1 MDDIPSHYKKYYVSY
16 KKIKRKI
23 LKMRKKYKKKL
34 EKDLVQNTVK
44 MVDKQGMM
52 MLPPFLYNDIISKEI
67 MKINKFAEY
76 KYKEIIY
83 NLMNIYYT
91 LKEIQ
96 GDKQRKYIYNNI
108 CSEKDY
114 IILECIEK
122 KLDLIGNDIIH
133 IDFYIHTNCK
143 IIMKLGFFFDK
154 IMNISINQWLRLSL
168 IREKICSIN
177 IDNLIVYL
185 SFLYSLLKDN
195 INVQDDK
202 KKIWVPP
209 DTFERTS
216 SKFLIRYKD
225 IVYTK
230 VKIVK
235 HLPYLIFGL
244 TNEDIE
250 NNFKELIAQEIF
262 TDLNKENEY
271 GEKTNKVCE
280 KINEKISHKHIDD
293 KMNDIHYNIPDNI
306 SSDISHNIN
315 KKKNK
320 ILKTLNESQQITSIY
335 FDNKDATC
343 YSRRILRYENAQLIR
358 FRWYNNNDGDP
369 NKEIFIERKTHHE
382 EWTGEVSTKER
393 FLLDQKYVL
402 KFMKG
407 DLNICDFFLKK
418 LNKQKKTYHDKK
430 KENKMFQHGCDNIN
444 HNNNNYDNNNN
455 NYNYNNN
462 NNNNYNYNICDEEN
476 ICIYKKKIKKNMK
489 LAKDIQRMILKNK
502 LEPIIR
508 TSYLRS
514 AFQSHNNNSI
524 RISIDTNI
532 SMLNEYVHKRKN
544 WCRLSEEALRK
555 NEIIRL
561 NYSIVEIKLKTDNMP
576 IWITN
581 ILNNNESINAYKYS
595 KYQTAMA
602 LLHAEKIKYIPIWIH
617 QNIQSTFNS
626 SKNNNINNN
635 NINNNNINN
644 NSIQILSNQYITN
657 NNNHVLSLNHN
668 ILNISN
674 SSTYKIN
681 IMSNTYTNQFN
692 ISQCNTLQ
700 KYNLLQKTS
709 FWLHTKYDKPNK
721 KYKTINL
728 IKIDPKINFAAERTF
743 LHYILVSLYI
753 NILALFLQKY
763 KNQTGHLNL
772 LILLLL
778 FTSFTSLISTYFFF
792 LKRVDIIQRRKTR
805 EPIMGRLRFDSFF
818 SPLIFL
824 LLLFFSIILS
834 IYYNFNI

>member
-1 MDDIPSHYKKYYVSY
+1 MDDVPSHYRKYYVSY

-23 LKMRKKYKKKL
+23 LKMGKKYKKKL

-44 MVDKQGMM
+44 MVDKQGMK

-67 MKINKFAEY
+67 VKINKFAEY
-76 KYKEIIY
+76 KYKEVIY
-83 NLMNIYYT
+83 NLKNIYYT
-91 LKEIQ
+91 LKQIERDKKKEINNNNNN
-96 GDKQRKYIYNNI
+96 NNI
-108 CSEKDY
+108 CTEKDY
-114 IILECIEK
+114 INMECIEK
-122 KLDLIGNDIIH
+122 KLDIIGNDIIH
-133 IDFYIHTNCK
+133 IDFYIHKNCK

-154 IMNISINQWLRLSL
+154 VMNISINQWLRLGL
-168 IREKICSIN
+168 IREKFCNIN

-202 KKIWVPP
+202 NKIWVPP

-244 TNEDIE
+244 TNDDIE
-250 NNFKELIAQEIF
+250 NNFKELIEQETF
-262 TDLNKENEY
+262 AGLQMENPSA
-271 GEKTNKVCE
+271 EKKINEVCE
-280 KINEKISHKHIDD
+280 KINKKVSIQNIDD
-293 KMNDIHYNIPDNI
+293 KMNDISYYIPYNI
-306 SSDISHNIN
+306 SSDMSP
-315 KKKNK
+315 KKKEKNIVK
-320 ILKTLNESQQITSIY
+320 PLKESQQITSIY

-343 YSRRILRYENAQLIR
+343 YSKRILRYENAQLIR
-358 FRWYNNNDGDP
+358 FRWYNENEGDQ
-369 NKEIFIERKTHHE
+369 NKDIFIERKTHHE

-393 FLLDQKYVL
+393 FVLEQKYVL

-407 DLNICDFFLKK
+407 DLNISDFFLKK
-418 LNKQKKTYHDKK
+418 LKK
-430 KENKMFQHGCDNIN
+430 KNNKDYEKKELSKDYNYKKEEINKILQHGCDYNKSSQNNNNIKNIN
-444 HNNNNYDNNNN
+444 HNNNN
-455 NYNYNNN
+455 
-462 NNNNYNYNICDEEN
+462 NIIGEKNTSE
-476 ICIYKKKIKKNMK
+476 YRKKIKKNIK
-489 LAKDIQRMILKNK
+489 LAKDIQMMIIKNK

-514 AFQSHNNNSI
+514 AFQLQNNNSV
-524 RISIDTNI
+524 RISIDTNV
-532 SMLNEYVHKRKN
+532 SMLNEYVSKRKN

-561 NYSIVEIKLKTDNMP
+561 NYGIIEIKLKTDNMP
-576 IWITN
+576 TWITN

-617 QNIQSTFNS
+617 QNIQSIFHS
-626 SKNNNINNN
+626 SNNNID
-635 NINNNNINN
+635 N
-644 NSIQILSNQYITN
+644 NSIQKLSDKYITN
-657 NNNHVLSLNHN
+657 NRNHVLSLNNN
-668 ILNISN
+668 ILNMSN
-674 SSTYKIN
+674 PSSYKIN
-681 IMSNTYTNQFN
+681 IFSNQFN

-700 KYNLLQKTS
+700 KYNLLQQTS
-709 FWLHTKYDKPNK
+709 LWLHNKYNKPNK

-743 LHYILVSLYI
+743 LHYMLVSLYI
-753 NILALFLQKY
+753 NILTLFLEKY
-763 KNQTGHLNL
+763 KNKRGNLNL

-792 LKRVDIIQRRKTR
+792 LKRVAIIQRRKTR